1 MSQRVAA
8 PLWRRSVAALIDGLL
23 VVLPSVPTLIRA
35 RKGPRRSPRS
45 LDVLSTVLN
54 AAYQVSAIASTGQ
67 TLGQRALGIRV
78 VGQDTGGVP
87 SMSQALVR
95 WTLTAIPDG
104 LSLLTSRPL
113 APRARQAE
121 AAMGDLAAEV
131 KELRRNHGTD
141 RQGLNEAL
149 MALYKDRNAN
159 PIHDACRR
167 SWPPF
172 PECCVGALFTRRRF
186 GDRCIR
192 GFMTAWRGPSSSCS
206 NAGDPDR
213 IGCPTVD
220 RGWRTGQASR
230 QPSGWPSGHS
240 VCQRNP
246 WKPQTSQV
254 LPGTSLNPVDR
265 VVRRMRLR
273 AGCTAAGNV
282 WMGSS
287 PGVSTGCSLMKAM
300 VRRNGRV
307 GAHGSRNPKPL
318 ETARPFVTESA
329 QP

>member
-113 APRARQAE
+113 APRARYAE

-159 PIHDACRR
+159 PIHACVP
-167 SWPPF
+167 SLLA
-172 PECCVGALFTRRRF
+172 ALPGVLCRCALYAPALRGPLHQGLHDRLARTVVVVLERRRP
-186 GDRCIR
+186 R
-192 GFMTAWRGPSSSCS
+192 
-206 NAGDPDR
+206 PDR
-213 IGCPTVD
+213 
-220 RGWRTGQASR
+220 
-230 QPSGWPSGHS
+230 
-240 VCQRNP
+240 
-246 WKPQTSQV
+246 
-254 LPGTSLNPVDR
+254 LP
-265 VVRRMRLR
+265 
-273 AGCTAAGNV
+273 
-282 WMGSS
+282 
-287 PGVSTGCSLMKAM
+287 
-300 VRRNGRV
+300 NG
-307 GAHGSRNPKPL
+307 
-318 ETARPFVTESA
+318 
-329 QP
+329 